1 MTSGILARSDRTSPI
16 AFWLGAIAVTIGVGL
31 HLPMFFAS
39 ASMGYMMA
47 GMAMAPEMIL
57 GMGLI
62 VAGFAAAAYGL
73 IPASRAEPATVRPED
88 FAVPAGEAQD
98 QLTPAHWLLM
108 LTLAFALII
117 DTMKPASLGF
127 VVPGM
132 AAEYHLSRQ
141 VVALLPLFALL
152 GTTLGSLVWGFLADM
167 LGRRAAILLAA
178 IMFIGTA
185 ICGAMPSFAWNIV
198 MCFLMGMSA
207 GRHAADR
214 LHAACRAGA
223 NTPSRLVPGFA
234 GGLGLSAGYLAAAG
248 CAAVLEPIFGWRIMW
263 FLGLPTGVIL
273 IVLNRFI
280 PESPKFLLL
289 RGRNAEALAI
299 MRRFKAHLAIQQWSC
314 ATGIEEAGAANTSVL
329 FRRPLAGISASV
341 NLAALAWSLVNFGL
355 LLWLPADLRAR
366 GLNVAASDVLLA
378 QSSLVALPAAAIAAW
393 LYARWSTKW
402 TLVLL
407 AALTAFGLLGV
418 SLLGRGLPLFGNNP
432 LPLIAIL
439 MVGSNGVIAVLLPY
453 SAETYPFQVRGRGTG
468 FVAGSSKL
476 GGLGAQ
482 VATLAGLVPGLTTA
496 ALILAVPMVLAAAM
510 VGRFGPET
518 RDKSLEKADC
528 RAPLELRPG

>member
-141 VVALLPLFALL
+141 AVALLPLFALL

-185 ICGAMPSFAWNIV
+185 ICGAMPSFTWNIV

-207 GRHAADR
+207 GGMLPIAYTLLAE
-214 LHAACRAGA
+214 
-223 NTPSRLVPGFA
+223 LVPTRHRGWFLVLL

>member
-1 MTSGILARSDRTSPI
+1 MSGGILARGDRTSPV

-47 GMAMAPEMIL
+47 GMAMDPTMIF

-73 IPASRAEPATVRPED
+73 IPASRAEPDSVRPED
-88 FAVPAGEAQD
+88 FAIPAGEAEGR
-98 QLTPAHWLLM
+98 LTPAHWLLM
-108 LTLAFALII
+108 LTLTFALVI

-132 AAEYHLSRQ
+132 AEEYHLPRQ
-141 VVALLPLFALL
+141 VVALLPFFALL
-152 GTTLGSLVWGFLADM
+152 GTAIGSLIWGFLADL

-185 ICGAMPSFAWNIV
+185 ICGAMPSFTWNLV
-198 MCFLMGMSA
+198 MCFLMGISA
-207 GRHAADR
+207 GGMLPIAYTLLAE
-214 LHAACRAGA
+214 
-223 NTPSRLVPGFA
+223 LVPARHRGWFLVLL

-248 CAAVLEPIFGWRIMW
+248 SAALLEPIFGWRIMW

-273 IVLNRFI
+273 IALNRFI

-289 RGRNAEALAI
+289 RGETAQALAI
-299 MRRFKAHLAIQQWSC
+299 MRRFKAHLAIPQWSC
-314 ATGIEEAGAANTSVL
+314 ASGIEETGAANTSVL
-329 FRRPLAGISASV
+329 FRGPLAGISASV

-366 GLNVAASDVLLA
+366 GLDVAASDVLLA
-378 QSSLVALPAAAIAAW
+378 QSSLVALPTAAIAAW

-418 SLLGRGLPLFGNNP
+418 SLLGHGLDLFGNNP
-432 LPLIAIL
+432 LLLIAIL

-453 SAETYPFQVRGRGTG
+453 SAETYPLRVRGRGTG

-482 VATLAGLVPGLTTA
+482 IAMLVAFVPGLTTA
-496 ALILAVPMVLAAAM
+496 ALILAVPMVLAACM
-510 VGRFGPET
+510 IGRYGGET
-518 RDKSLEKADC
+518 RERSLDEIDC
-528 RAPLELRPG
+528 RRPAEISTG